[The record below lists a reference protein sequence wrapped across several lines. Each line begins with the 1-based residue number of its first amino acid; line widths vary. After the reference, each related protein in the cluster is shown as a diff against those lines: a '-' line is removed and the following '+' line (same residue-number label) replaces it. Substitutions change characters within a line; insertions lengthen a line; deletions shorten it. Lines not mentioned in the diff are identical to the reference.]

1 MQQDGQ
7 TLHKKGTNYMVKKS
21 INRNQIKNYKYYK
34 QEIRQKNKKNIKIIG
49 TNYAVI
55 QYYINELIK
64 KSKKSIKIYKTS
76 IDFYC

>member
-1 MQQDGQ
+1 MGIKLRTTNTISRKFD
-7 TLHKKGTNYMVKKS
+7 KK
-21 INRNQIKNYKYYK
+21 I
-34 QEIRQKNKKNIKIIG
+34 KNIKIIG